1 MIIYVDSDYKCHLN
15 NDGSMIEVESE
26 FFNDKTQE
34 FIEGYRCVP
43 YGEKWTR
50 ADGEIFEGE
59 MISPWKPYLLLANA
73 QLKYEKELSDA
84 ALNILI
90 GE

>member
-26 FFNDKTQE
+26 FFNDKAQE

-43 YGEKWTR
+43 HGEKWTR
-50 ADGEIFEGE
+50 ADGKIFEGE
-59 MISPWKPYLLLANA
+59 MISPWKNYSELRDA
-73 QLKYEKELSDA
+73 QLIYEKELVMA